1 MNLLGLD
8 RFGVGEVD
16 NASSILGEQGSSND
30 TTTNNNNDEDGITY
44 IQFLGWYGQTVNIL
58 SLFLSFYAFP
68 RLIQNYG
75 LSTTIRIFPTVLL
88 LVTIFAFILFPKN
101 LYFLFISLSICKAL
115 TYSIHDPAEEVLYMP
130 TSDDAKFRA
139 KFWIDVVGQ
148 RIAKAIGSAIN
159 NYAGSVEEI
168 VKYGS
173 LPSIVSALAL
183 WLVCYQ
189 VGNQFDTLIKS
200 GEVVGLSNN
209 DDDDDA
215 REVKEQGDDIELSE
229 IDLGENTKCNINSN

>member
-1 MNLLGLD
+1 
-8 RFGVGEVD
+8 
-16 NASSILGEQGSSND
+16 
-30 TTTNNNNDEDGITY
+30 
-44 IQFLGWYGQTVNIL
+44 
-58 SLFLSFYAFP
+58 
-68 RLIQNYG
+68 
-75 LSTTIRIFPTVLL
+75 
-88 LVTIFAFILFPKN
+88 
-101 LYFLFISLSICKAL
+101 
-115 TYSIHDPAEEVLYMP
+115 MP

>member
-1 MNLLGLD
+1 
-8 RFGVGEVD
+8 
-16 NASSILGEQGSSND
+16 
-30 TTTNNNNDEDGITY
+30 
-44 IQFLGWYGQTVNIL
+44 
-58 SLFLSFYAFP
+58 
-68 RLIQNYG
+68 
-75 LSTTIRIFPTVLL
+75 
-88 LVTIFAFILFPKN
+88 
-101 LYFLFISLSICKAL
+101 
-115 TYSIHDPAEEVLYMP
+115 
-130 TSDDAKFRA
+130 
-139 KFWIDVVGQ
+139 VVGQ

-209 DDDDDA
+209 DDDDDDG
-215 REVKEQGDDIELSE
+215 EVKEQSDDMELSE
-229 IDLGENTKCNINSN
+229 IDLGENNS

>member
-1 MNLLGLD
+1 
-8 RFGVGEVD
+8 
-16 NASSILGEQGSSND
+16 
-30 TTTNNNNDEDGITY
+30 
-44 IQFLGWYGQTVNIL
+44 
-58 SLFLSFYAFP
+58 
-68 RLIQNYG
+68 
-75 LSTTIRIFPTVLL
+75 
-88 LVTIFAFILFPKN
+88 
-101 LYFLFISLSICKAL
+101 
-115 TYSIHDPAEEVLYMP
+115 MP

-209 DDDDDA
+209 DDDDDDGEA
-215 REVKEQGDDIELSE
+215 KEQNDDMELSE
-229 IDLGENTKCNINSN
+229 IDLGENNS

>member
-1 MNLLGLD
+1 
-8 RFGVGEVD
+8 
-16 NASSILGEQGSSND
+16 
-30 TTTNNNNDEDGITY
+30 
-44 IQFLGWYGQTVNIL
+44 
-58 SLFLSFYAFP
+58 
-68 RLIQNYG
+68 
-75 LSTTIRIFPTVLL
+75 
-88 LVTIFAFILFPKN
+88 
-101 LYFLFISLSICKAL
+101 
-115 TYSIHDPAEEVLYMP
+115 MP

-209 DDDDDA
+209 DDDDDDG
-215 REVKEQGDDIELSE
+215 EVKEQSDDMELSE
-229 IDLGENTKCNINSN
+229 IDLGENNS